1 MKQLDYKY
9 IVTIL
14 DNQYEF
20 STQKEAADA
29 LGVSQGT
36 ISNALLS
43 KGKSLIKVEKV
54 SKTSSL
60 HSLV

>member
-29 LGVSQGT
+29 LGLSQGT

-54 SKTSSL
+54 AKQ
-60 HSLV
+60 